1 MRVSA
6 NMFANLEKMLKGEP
20 GERTRQQY
28 QSQVAAVNSF
38 APAVAALSDEQL
50 RAKTQEFRT
59 RLAGGAKLDQ
69 VLPEAFAVRAH
80 SLALSV

>member
-1 MRVSA
+1 
-6 NMFANLEKMLKGEP
+6 
-20 GERTRQQY
+20 
-28 QSQVAAVNSF
+28 VAAVNSF

-59 RLAGGAKLDQ
+59 RLAGGATLDQ